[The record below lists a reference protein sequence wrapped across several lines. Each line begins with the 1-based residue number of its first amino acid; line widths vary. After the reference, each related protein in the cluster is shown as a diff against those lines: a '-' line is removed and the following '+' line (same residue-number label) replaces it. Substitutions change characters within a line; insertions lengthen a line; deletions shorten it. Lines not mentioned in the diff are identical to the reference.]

1 MTQTESTLKNDEF
14 EFQLVD
20 NVECKIHHCHI
31 IVSNFASLPFESLEF
46 DDSQG
51 ITYLRVALLNAD
63 DDITAELFLDFH
75 SDFLALLDFAAS
87 NGLTKPAN

>member
-1 MTQTESTLKNDEF
+1 MAQTESTLKNDEF

-20 NVECKIHHCHI
+20 NVECKIHHGHI
-31 IVSNFASLPFESLEF
+31 IVSNFASLPFEYLEF

-63 DDITAELFLDFH
+63 DDITAELFLDVH

-87 NGLTKPAN
+87 NELTKPAN